1 VTIPIRNL
9 YYLFLYAW
17 ARFPE
22 GPIGEAGI
30 DQSPDLPTLFA
41 SLLSAGT
48 RRLLRRGLDRGY
60 HTLTSELVG
69 PRGRL
74 RLDRIIK
81 EATQLRGTAVC
92 DFDELTHDALP
103 NQILK
108 ATIANLAACAE
119 VDKEIRRDLRLLA
132 RRLYDVADIRVSAS
146 HFRRIV
152 ISRNGR
158 EYSFLMRLCEFVFWS
173 LMPDEHG
180 AGTRFKQIL
189 DNDLRMSAL
198 FEDFLRSFFQ
208 LHRKEYRVRAES
220 QQWSVTGATEH
231 DLAFLP
237 RMVTDITLRHPDQTI
252 IIDAKFY
259 DKGALIDVLYGERL
273 HSDHLYQLITYLQ
286 HERVR
291 QPQKGLAGMLLYAAV
306 NTSVRLKY
314 ELLGIPIL
322 VATVDLAKDWRDIET
337 ELHNLLDRCKTTA
350 RAPGEGSVTRI

>member
-1 VTIPIRNL
+1 VTVSGRSG
-9 YYLFLYAW
+9 ATT
-17 ARFPE
+17 
-22 GPIGEAGI
+22 PIGEAGI

-41 SLLSAGT
+41 RLLSAGT

-60 HTLTSELVG
+60 QTFTSELVG

-152 ISRNGR
+152 ISRNSR

-180 AGTRFKQIL
+180 AGLGLSK
-189 DNDLRMSAL
+189 S
-198 FEDFLRSFFQ
+198 
-208 LHRKEYRVRAES
+208 
-220 QQWSVTGATEH
+220 W
-231 DLAFLP
+231 
-237 RMVTDITLRHPDQTI
+237 IT
-252 IIDAKFY
+252 
-259 DKGALIDVLYGERL
+259 
-273 HSDHLYQLITYLQ
+273 
-286 HERVR
+286 
-291 QPQKGLAGMLLYAAV
+291 
-306 NTSVRLKY
+306 N
-314 ELLGIPIL
+314 
-322 VATVDLAKDWRDIET
+322 
-337 ELHNLLDRCKTTA
+337 
-350 RAPGEGSVTRI
+350 